1 MLGSAAKLV
10 IYSNVSDIIQY
21 IEKQQPALNGDV
33 LPFYNVPYRKKICRQ
48 KMKNFSPVT
57 GFFADY
63 FLPTINFYRLI
74 FLLTFSIFLL
84 RNTLSLSIRLEIRLK
99 FLKLNKIMSDQGKR
113 LMFF

>member
-1 MLGSAAKLV
+1 MSA
-10 IYSNVSDIIQY
+10 
-21 IEKQQPALNGDV
+21 
-33 LPFYNVPYRKKICRQ
+33 
-48 KMKNFSPVT
+48 KMTFFLPVT